1 MLMFLQFSEND
12 SGTFTHSL
20 SLDTFNVYMH
30 LTLSFVIHTEL
41 LPLILKISFRHFS
54 RFVIVI
60 SLLVGVTSS
69 KTATELL

>member
-1 MLMFLQFSEND
+1 MFLQFSEND
-12 SGTFTHSL
+12 SETFTHSL

-30 LTLSFVIHTEL
+30 LTLSFVIYIEL
-41 LPLILKISFRHFS
+41 LSLILKVSFHHFL

-69 KTATELL
+69 KTANELL